1 MFDTIL
7 LEAVLRWQRNRTGRP
22 LSPSQIN
29 QKSIARLSKLNKTS
43 ECWQRTSGTQKSSPL
58 SSKGGR
64 KNIKDKKTKE
74 VETELHPRKGVL
86 KREKFPN
93 TRKYAHC
100 QGCGKPWKHSGQNNR
115 EEK

>member
-1 MFDTIL
+1 MPAEDIRHPEKQPIVFERR
-7 LEAVLRWQRNRTGRP
+7 LEN
-22 LSPSQIN
+22 I
-29 QKSIARLSKLNKTS
+29 SKTK
-43 ECWQRTSGTQKSSPL
+43 
-58 SSKGGR
+58 
-64 KNIKDKKTKE
+64 KDTKE
-74 VETELHPRKGVL
+74 VGTELHPRKGVL